1 MSQRQLRV
9 AELVQREVSTALRQN
24 WPTEAALITIT
35 VASVS
40 PDLRQCRVGYAVSG
54 DDAVRKKAR
63 AFLKRVRTELR
74 STVGGILQMKH
85 APDILFTED
94 DITGGVA
101 RVQALLDDMARKD
114 RAANPPK
121 AD

>member
-9 AELVQREVSTALRQN
+9 AELIQREVSSALRQS

-54 DDAVRKKAR
+54 DDAERKTAR

-74 STVGGILQMKH
+74 STVGGILQRKH
-85 APDILFTED
+85 TPDLLFAED
-94 DITGGVA
+94 DVSGGVA
-101 RVQALLDDMARKD
+101 RVQALLDEMARKD
-114 RAANPPK
+114 RAAQPPK

>member
-9 AELVQREVSTALRQN
+9 AELIQREVSSALRQT

-54 DDAVRKKAR
+54 DDAERKKAR
-63 AFLKRVRTELR
+63 AFLKRVRT
-74 STVGGILQMKH
+74 QMRGFNIMGDCTWARGKVTRKYIKDGN
-85 APDILFTED
+85 ALVDIEIRGENQRGD
-94 DITGGVA
+94 EQRPYA
-101 RVQALLDDMARKD
+101 
-114 RAANPPK
+114 
-121 AD
+121 